1 MISVSDGKASSALA
15 PFSIAVSAAPNRA
28 PTITGTPA
36 SSVVAGQP
44 YSFTPSASDA
54 DGDALSFSI
63 QNRPA
68 WATFASST
76 GQLSGTPTRTQ
87 VGGYGNILI
96 SVSDGKTW
104 TALPAFGVTVSAAPN
119 RAPVIGGQPAT
130 TVVAGQAYSFTPNA
144 SDPDGDMLSFAVT
157 AKPAW
162 ASFDASTGRLSGT
175 PSAAQVG
182 SSPGI
187 RISVTDG
194 KTFSELAPFSITV
207 TQAPNQAP
215 TITGAPASSV
225 VAGQPYAFT
234 PIASDADGDALTFSI
249 QNRPAWAMFASSTG
263 QLSGTPTSAQ
273 VGSYPNIVISVS
285 DGKTSTALS
294 PFGVAVSAA
303 PNRAPT
309 ITGSPD
315 DERDRRASP
324 IRSRPPPPMRMVI
337 ALDLQYPE
345 PAGVGYVLV
354 VERPALGHADQ
365 YTGRQLR
372 QYRDQRLGRQG
383 LDRPPP
389 FSITV
394 TAAPNRAPTITGQ
407 PAPTVTA
414 GQPYSFTPAA
424 SDPDGDV

>member
-1 MISVSDGKASSALA
+1 
-15 PFSIAVSAAPNRA
+15 
-28 PTITGTPA
+28 
-36 SSVVAGQP
+36 
-44 YSFTPSASDA
+44 
-54 DGDALSFSI
+54 
-63 QNRPA
+63 
-68 WATFASST
+68 
-76 GQLSGTPTRTQ
+76 
-87 VGGYGNILI
+87 
-96 SVSDGKTW
+96 
-104 TALPAFGVTVSAAPN
+104 
-119 RAPVIGGQPAT
+119 
-130 TVVAGQAYSFTPNA
+130 
-144 SDPDGDMLSFAVT
+144 MLSFAVT

-249 QNRPAWAMFASSTG
+249 QNRPTWATFSSSTG

-294 PFGVAVSAA
+294 PFGVTVSAA

-309 ITGSPD
+309 ITGSPTT
-315 DERDRRASP
+315 S
-324 IRSRPPPPMRMVI
+324 VI
-337 ALDLQYPE
+337 
-345 PAGVGYVLV
+345 
-354 VERPALGHADQ
+354 
-365 YTGRQLR
+365 
-372 QYRDQRLGRQG
+372 
-383 LDRPPP
+383 
-389 FSITV
+389 
-394 TAAPNRAPTITGQ
+394 
-407 PAPTVTA
+407 A

-424 SDPDGDV
+424 TDRRW